1 MFTKLRIKNFKCF
14 RDTGELDI
22 KPLTF
27 LVGPNSS
34 GKSSIIQMLLMLKQ
48 TVDDPDMDNPLL
60 TNGNWVELGA
70 YPEFVYKGDIEKD
83 LNVEFLI
90 NVKFGFDWERNLITK
105 LDSSKNNN
113 LSLTLFFNYDPE
125 TTQIELKK
133 REQKGQQFTE
143 NLIKIGDEYEAEFFI
158 EQNNVRKKI
167 TKISPIKFFDSFI
180 SEEGIDNKYYN
191 TLLGSA
197 SSSVKNNFKKL
208 SYIGPLREFP
218 KAFYSTTGKSP
229 RYYIGKKGEN
239 AIDIL
244 WALKKARNDEGIQ
257 NLETKIKRWIT
268 EFGFADDII
277 LEPIGDNVGYRALAT
292 DTQSKFDVNIINVGF
307 GVSQTLPIIIQ
318 SFYSDEDSTNLIEQ
332 PEIHLHPKAQSILGD
347 MFIAAIH
354 ETSKNFIIETHS
366 EHLLARVR
374 RRIAEGKLSRDD
386 IKIYYFDPTPEGT
399 QIQEVT
405 LNEYGQYEEFPK
417 GFFEE
422 DLNEAFAHMKVISE
436 SKAKGANG
444 E

>member
-1 MFTKLRIKNFKCF
+1 MGNEEENIKISFNIKNSSEKFHSNYGDKF
-14 RDTGELDI
+14 R
-22 KPLTF
+22 
-27 LVGPNSS
+27 
-34 GKSSIIQMLLMLKQ
+34 
-48 TVDDPDMDNPLL
+48 
-60 TNGNWVELGA
+60 
-70 YPEFVYKGDIEKD
+70 
-83 LNVEFLI
+83 LNVAFEY
-90 NVKFGFDWERNLITK
+90 
-105 LDSSKNNN
+105 DSE
-113 LSLTLFFNYDPE
+113 L
-125 TTQIELKK
+125 TQINLKERK
-133 REQKGQQFTE
+133 IIVGKGFRGNPQVDGKVISGDTTEILYYDQKKGLYSVSTDKTE
-143 NLIKIGDEYEAEFFI
+143 TDYE
-158 EQNNVRKKI
+158 NV
-167 TKISPIKFFDSFI
+167 SPIKFYGFSTTTNQMDFGALSDAAI
-180 SEEGIDNKYYN
+180 IQLNTEGKETPMIHYPKIVE
-191 TLLGSA
+191 
-197 SSSVKNNFKKL
+197 SSFKKL

-218 KAFYSTTGKSP
+218 KAFYTTTGKSP

-244 WALKKARNDEGIQ
+244 WALKKARNDTGIQ
-257 NLETKIKRWIT
+257 NLETKIKRWIA
-268 EFGFADDII
+268 EFGFADDIT

-292 DTQSKFDVNIINVGF
+292 DPQSKFDVNIINVGF

-347 MFIAAIH
+347 MFIDAIN
-354 ETSKNFIIETHS
+354 EKNKNFIIETHS

-374 RRIAEGKLSRDD
+374 RRIAEGKISRDD

-399 QIQEVT
+399 EIQEVT
-405 LNEYGQYEEFPK
+405 LNEYGQYEKFPE